1 MPATETPSFN
11 EPQIAAQLSCM
22 SDGELDGLP
31 FGVIEMTHKFKVLR
45 YNTAQSRHSG
55 LPADRVIGQHL
66 FRDAAPWANNA
77 RVARRYQL
85 DCLDETIPYTL
96 SLNMQPKPVTLRL
109 LKPAYCER
117 MYLLVTWS

>member
-11 EPQIAAQLSCM
+11 EPQIAAQLNCM

-31 FGVIEMTHKFKVLR
+31 FGVIEMTHQFKVPR
-45 YNTAQSRHSG
+45 YNTAQSRHSR

-85 DCLDETIPYTL
+85 DMVVRA
-96 SLNMQPKPVTLRL
+96 SR
-109 LKPAYCER
+109 
-117 MYLLVTWS
+117 